1 MKGLCITSDNLCIKR
16 LLTVVRGRARRTS
29 KLIPVKS
36 RHCDAF
42 IFVLGG
48 VCTYRFGN
56 GEEFTARDGDV
67 FYLAHRAAYRMLV
80 ETEEFSFIFCDFEF
94 DSEED
99 RHCALYP
106 SESLT
111 GADSLFS
118 RLLNRYVSH
127 ENTYTECMSI
137 LYSIYSALQKSTAHG
152 YIGKNNESVI
162 ADAKSYIDENFKS
175 TMLSI
180 WELARRAGISE
191 VYLRRL
197 FKARYGISPQKYINS
212 VRIENAKRL
221 MKYHF
226 LTLDECARE
235 SGFSSLQ
242 YFCRIFK
249 EAEGISPGN
258 YRRNVI

>member
-1 MKGLCITSDNLCIKR
+1 
-16 LLTVVRGRARRTS
+16 
-29 KLIPVKS
+29 
-36 RHCDAF
+36 
-42 IFVLGG
+42 
-48 VCTYRFGN
+48 
-56 GEEFTARDGDV
+56 
-67 FYLAHRAAYRMLV
+67 
-80 ETEEFSFIFCDFEF
+80 
-94 DSEED
+94 
-99 RHCALYP
+99 
-106 SESLT
+106 
-111 GADSLFS
+111 
-118 RLLNRYVSH
+118 
-127 ENTYTECMSI
+127 MSI

-180 WELARRAGISE
+180 CELARRAGISE